1 MNSRFLTFFIR
12 FSKIIHPNVM
22 SKFGGVRKNLAKAGM
37 KMGVQAYMGLLIF
50 TTLITG
56 IAAFVVSLPIFSF
69 FRILPVLLYPLTGLT
84 AIASSLTSF
93 GICLLYP
100 KYVAYSRGSN
110 IDSNLPIIANFM
122 SVLASAGMPP
132 EAIVRSLARV
142 GKEFRID
149 KEASAIIGDI
159 ELLGMDLDSALKKAA
174 ETAPSKQF
182 GRMLDGIITTSHA
195 GGDLAGFLREESEK
209 FRREKMIAMRHF
221 IENLGIIAETYITFM
236 VAAPLMLIV
245 MLSVMAFIGGGITF
259 GNLPPDVLLSLI
271 TFVMLPAG
279 VAIMILAVDSMSPQ
293 R

>member
-1 MNSRFLTFFIR
+1 MNSHFLSFFLR
-12 FSKIIHPNVM
+12 FSKIIHINDM
-22 SKFGGVRKNLAKAGM
+22 SKYVGIRKNLAKANM

-56 IAAFVVSLPIFSF
+56 ITAFFVSFPIFSF
-69 FRILPVLLYPLTGLT
+69 FRVLPALLYPLAGFT
-84 AIASSLTSF
+84 AITSSFTSF

-110 IDSNLPIIANFM
+110 IDSNLSIIANFM

-132 EAIVRSLARV
+132 EAIIRSLARV
-142 GKEFRID
+142 GKEFRVD

-174 ETAPSKQF
+174 ENSPSKQF
-182 GRMLDGIITTSHA
+182 GRMLDGVITTSHA
-195 GGDLAGFLREESEK
+195 GGDLGGFLREEAEK
-209 FRREKMIAMRHF
+209 FRRERMIAMRHY
-221 IENLGIIAETYITFM
+221 IENLGMIAETYITFM

-245 MLSVMAFIGGGITF
+245 MLSVMTFIGGGVAI
-259 GNLPPDVLLSLI
+259 GNIGPDVLLTLI

-279 VAIMILAVDSMSPQ
+279 VSIMILAVDSMSPQ